1 MKKVVFFDFFG
12 VISSEVAPFFFRK
25 YFSNEE
31 ADKIKNEICSLGDI
45 GEIIEEDF
53 YKKISERVELTP
65 NQVAKELQGFV
76 HINEQLV
83 EMIKSIKQKYPVYLL
98 SNAVSGFLRRILENN
113 DLYQLFDKVFISSE
127 MKIAKPN
134 KEFFEYVLKE
144 TGVNPQDAVFVDDN
158 PNNINGA
165 KDCGIE
171 GILFVGNQD
180 FEQKFT
186 SYFGK
191 I

>member
-1 MKKVVFFDFFG
+1 M
-12 VISSEVAPFFFRK
+12 
-25 YFSNEE
+25 
-31 ADKIKNEICSLGDI
+31 
-45 GEIIEEDF
+45 
-53 YKKISERVELTP
+53 
-65 NQVAKELQGFV
+65 
-76 HINEQLV
+76 
-83 EMIKSIKQKYPVYLL
+83 